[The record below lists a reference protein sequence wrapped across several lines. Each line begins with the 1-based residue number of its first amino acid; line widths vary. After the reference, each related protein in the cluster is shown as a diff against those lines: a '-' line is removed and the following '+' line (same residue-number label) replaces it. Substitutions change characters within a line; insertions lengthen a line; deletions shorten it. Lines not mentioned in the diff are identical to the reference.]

1 MDRAGVNWTL
11 APDEFAAAWARA
23 DGDRIPYPLA
33 VRSAAGDAAE
43 HAARQAELARWCDRV
58 VDADMAAAL
67 RVLARPTVLVEV
79 YGEHGSGDAGAAGP
93 EPEHWPPAIAPVSD
107 EPAPVAAGETR
118 PVRVLGAASGNVAV
132 VAAQRPGPDATR
144 GGPVRLYVGGPA
156 NLAARVVSVLPE
168 NRPGTGERLGAP
180 LARVKEDSRDLVT
193 VPVSGPTTPARIR
206 RLLNRPR
213 RGIGQ
218 IVVSARRS
226 DRLRPFGVLCWI
238 DVDGDGRYAVRT
250 GTDVHVTP
258 VTAETF
264 AAQLRPMVDAAE
276 QAAARAEQW

>member
-1 MDRAGVNWTL
+1 RVPHAPPRGAGGDTRPGRVPG
-11 APDEFAAAWARA
+11 APA
-23 DGDRIPYPLA
+23 GT
-33 VRSAAGDAAE
+33 AAG
-43 HAARQAELARWCDRV
+43 
-58 VDADMAAAL
+58 
-67 RVLARPTVLVEV
+67 
-79 YGEHGSGDAGAAGP
+79 GA
-93 EPEHWPPAIAPVSD
+93 PP
-107 EPAPVAAGETR
+107 
-118 PVRVLGAASGNVAV
+118 
-132 VAAQRPGPDATR
+132 RPGPDATR

-218 IVVSARRS
+218 IVVSARRG

-250 GTDVHVTP
+250 GMDVHVTP